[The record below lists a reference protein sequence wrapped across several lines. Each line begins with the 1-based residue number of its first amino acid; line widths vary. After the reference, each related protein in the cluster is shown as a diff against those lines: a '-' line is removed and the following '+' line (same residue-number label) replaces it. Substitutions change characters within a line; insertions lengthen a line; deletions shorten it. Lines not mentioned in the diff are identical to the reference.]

1 MKWGDGL
8 SVGHLPNSLA
18 SLLKANGYIYVPLYV
33 STWGLFSGSAPVWCV
48 QVMMYEKELSYG
60 VHVIRHTYH
69 TTPQGTLDA
78 RVQDAAHQALQAF
91 CQELRD
97 LDNQRLS
104 KMERKYVQ
112 KIEDLQAWE
121 RV

>member
-1 MKWGDGL
+1 MHFYMHSYLHKIFILVKKWVL
-8 SVGHLPNSLA
+8 HGHLPNSLA
-18 SLLKANGYIYVPLYV
+18 SLLKANGYNYVPLYV

-91 CQELRD
+91 CQEL
-97 LDNQRLS
+97 
-104 KMERKYVQ
+104 
-112 KIEDLQAWE
+112 
-121 RV
+121 